1 MEKTSSGK
9 RIRFWFGILLS
20 LASIIA
26 ILVIIKPGDI
36 LDIVRRAQAGY
47 LLLAFIGLFVFLVLR
62 AVRWR
67 FMLNGGLK
75 ADQGIPYS
83 SVFHVQNVGYLV
95 TNILPFRLGD
105 IARAVLIGN
114 VPPIT
119 VGQGLSTVVVER
131 VLDLLF
137 IVILFPFTIASAV
150 DLPKE
155 WRAAVIVGG
164 VLSLSA
170 GILLIIAA
178 NKPNL
183 SIRVLTWICDRIAV
197 LDTETWIGR
206 LNNLLRGLETLTR
219 WKDAS
224 ILLLLSVLVWIPI
237 ILGYYTAIRAVNLET
252 TLSEAAFVVCIAA
265 FSLAAP
271 SSPGG
276 LGVQEAAI
284 AFAMTGILG
293 FPDDE
298 SVGFALIYRA
308 LYYLLTGVL
317 GVIGIYKLGETF
329 GSVID
334 STRTLVRSDSNQ

>member
-9 RIRFWFGILLS
+9 RIRFWFGILFS

-36 LDIVRRAQAGY
+36 LAIVRQAQVGY
-47 LLLAFIGLFVFLVLR
+47 LVLAFIGLFVFLVLR

-137 IVILFPFTIASAV
+137 IVILFPFTIASAI
-150 DLPKE
+150 DLPIE
-155 WRAAVIVGG
+155 WRAAVIIGG

-183 SIRVLTWICDRIAV
+183 SIRVLKWICDRIAV
-197 LDTETWIGR
+197 LDSETWIGR

-224 ILLLLSVLVWIPI
+224 ILLLLSGLVWMPI
-237 ILGYYTAIRAVNLET
+237 ILGYYTAIKAVNLEI
-252 TLSEAAFVVCIAA
+252 TLLEAAFVVCIAA

-284 AFAMTGILG
+284 VFAMTGILG

-308 LYYLLTGVL
+308 LYYILTGVL
-317 GVIGIYKLGETF
+317 GVIGIYRLGETF